1 MNVNWSIIVA
11 IAMPI
16 ITLFIGAWVTHIFE
30 NRPNLI
36 SYIGF
41 ISGHRME
48 PIEPGQNPI
57 IVNSHSVVLKNTG
70 RSAATNVRI
79 GHYNIPNMSVNV
91 YPDIQYSIKDLP
103 GGGKEILIPTL
114 IRKKE
119 ITVNYLYFYPTTWNN
134 VNTHIESDAGKAKV
148 VNVLLQQQVKPWV
161 IKLIWILLTIG
172 CISSLY
178 LIYELI
184 NWLVI

>member
-1 MNVNWSIIVA
+1 MNIDWGIIVS

-16 ITLFIGAWVTHIFE
+16 ITLFIGAWVIHISE

-41 ISGHRME
+41 ISGHRIE
-48 PIEPGQNPI
+48 PTEPGQNAI
-57 IVNSHSVVLKNTG
+57 IVNSHSVILKNTG
-70 RSAATNVRI
+70 RSAATNVRL
-79 GHYNIPNMSVNV
+79 GHNNIPNMSINV
-91 YPDIQYSIKDLP
+91 YPDIQYTINDLP

-119 ITVNYLYFYPTTWNN
+119 ITVNYLYFHPTTWNN

-148 VNVLLQQQVKPWV
+148 VTVLLQQQAKKW
-161 IKLIWILLTIG
+161 LIVLVWILLTIG

-178 LIYELI
+178 LIWELVK
-184 NWLVI
+184 WLVT